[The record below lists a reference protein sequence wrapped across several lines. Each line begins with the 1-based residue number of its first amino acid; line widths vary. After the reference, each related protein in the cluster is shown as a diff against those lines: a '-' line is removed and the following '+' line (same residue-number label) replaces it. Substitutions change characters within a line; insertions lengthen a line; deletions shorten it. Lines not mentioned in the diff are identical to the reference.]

1 MALQRYRVR
10 TPLRGVCAAGPS
22 RGLVSIPTG
31 AILALVRDRKE
42 TGIYITVQWNDRE
55 VLVFVQD
62 LSERAVECDIS
73 PETAA

>member
-1 MALQRYRVR
+1 VR
-10 TPLRGVCAAGPS
+10 LDRL